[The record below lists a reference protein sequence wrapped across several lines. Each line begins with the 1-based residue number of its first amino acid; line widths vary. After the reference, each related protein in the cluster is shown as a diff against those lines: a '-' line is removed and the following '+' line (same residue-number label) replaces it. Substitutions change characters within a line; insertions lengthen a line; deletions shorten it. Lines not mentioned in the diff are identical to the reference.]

1 MYLHK
6 RKTER
11 DLTQQLTMA
20 LDEELQITKT
30 GEEIF
35 TDWNEPEK
43 PVKKCAVCVRKIW

>member
-1 MYLHK
+1 MFTQAQN
-6 RKTER
+6 REI
-11 DLTQQLTMA
+11 DLTQPLTMA